1 MALPPSLHLC
11 RLPSDVCHHSRLA
24 LPSTPARLARTL
36 LSSFPSPPAPS
47 KLRLLL
53 SRRHRLCAFVSACS
67 SLTNR
72 LVQLVGTGTAVA
84 AAATGLVFG
93 QSSEPN
99 PPAATARGASH
110 TRTISTDRVVD
121 LDASYRPSSSFS
133 PARPATTSATP
144 SITADYSYPPALSP
158 RDTVSRPPLSRYQR
172 PHSSQLSS
180 PRGSVRRHSFLRH
193 HGDLSPLAVAEES
206 RESLA
211 SNGSW
216 MRRLSMRPLSQHGGS
231 NRSSIIADSTSV
243 AYSLSSTSPILA
255 RSSSTAPP
263 LPPNKLVKRAPS
275 TRPAEQGES
284 PARRS
289 KGHLPTLRR
298 PATSHQRS
306 ATLQQFRADIDVA
319 GSAAHPKYS
328 FEQPICPE
336 ELLGASPVDRIP
348 ATQAWSAWKS
358 FFHLRRAANSASSG
372 SPGDSSPSAANSSIA
387 RICPDRGLRQR
398 AYLLKPSMISA
409 PLAPGIPPMPM
420 RAEDEV
426 GRHPPADTPKTLKP
440 SPEIIAA
447 PPTRTKRS
455 LSASLS
461 TAANNW
467 VLKTSGSLRRPKRG
481 VEQHNDQGGNKR
493 HVSAPSSG
501 SPPAVVQHQQQHYHH
516 QGSNTPEKSA
526 SAPIAPTA
534 QGSTL
539 GSAASVQQPSH
550 KRNTS
555 SPLPPLSISSSA
567 AGFHD
572 DLSRSGGA
580 RHGRPNQ
587 PSGSSTSSAA
597 MSQLRG
603 SHYERCS
610 VLESSDGDGRGFT
623 SGDED
628 DTDFKSDTVFD
639 SLRTL
644 SSGRVRAVETPLESV
659 YDESPPSTAGNGRTK
674 RLSIHEMLGGRG
686 WDGGIK
692 IMEEEDETSSTP
704 VRATKHAGTS
714 FPLDARADEPRF
726 SLESSHNA
734 VSQPARDL
742 GRFSIDDDFDEDW
755 TRDDDGPFNALSPP
769 SQGNGNSLTARGMN
783 PNVRL
788 ALASIEGDAAPR
800 LRGDAYRNERP
811 LSNLF
816 DWSEPPAH
824 DKQDSNGTGLR
835 PKTSYA
841 MPEAD
846 LRGGRSATRKVPAP
860 LHVRSQSVP
869 VVHDFNDESK
879 PMGAK
884 YGTWGMGT
892 KTVSEDWDEDF
903 EFGGANSD
911 HDGKGAGEV
920 FAVPESIRATQPS
933 VRAHSGQIRELSLL
947 VNDLK
952 RLCRHGREL
961 NMLSGDQRGLW
972 KEAEG
977 IIALASP
984 DEDDVNED
992 HQSIASATNT
1002 DGFDINERL
1011 VEDGYDAASLDRL
1024 DAAIDSQEPAMSRT
1038 AVVRERQSPRRRSV
1052 FSPEDD
1058 IFGGSLPLPDGDPH
1072 SNRPSR
1078 PRTPDNRPPKPNDV
1092 TGMVRSVMESVQNHR
1107 PPPEPMPSPRS
1118 NGNSRVHFDT
1128 NSLKALVKRA
1138 GELRDILS
1146 DSIRREDQIT
1156 QSPARTPRHE
1166 RRLESSPAFTRVF
1179 DDPGSSPPRR
1189 SALKNR
1195 TTASIMESQT
1205 PEKSPSSGMGR
1216 RVPMMTVS

>member
-1 MALPPSLHLC
+1 MQAVP
-11 RLPSDVCHHSRLA
+11 
-24 LPSTPARLARTL
+24 T
-36 LSSFPSPPAPS
+36 
-47 KLRLLL
+47 
-53 SRRHRLCAFVSACS
+53 
-67 SLTNR
+67 
-72 LVQLVGTGTAVA
+72 LVGTGTAVA

-99 PPAATARGASH
+99 PPATARGATH
-110 TRTISTDRVVD
+110 ARTLSTDRVLD
-121 LDASYRPSSSFS
+121 LDAAPRPSTSFS
-133 PARPATTSATP
+133 PVRPATTSASP
-144 SITADYSYPPALSP
+144 SLAAAADYSYAPALALSP

-172 PHSSQLSS
+172 PQSSQLSS

-216 MRRLSMRPLSQHGGS
+216 IRRLSMRPLSQHGSS

-263 LPPNKLVKRAPS
+263 LPPNKLVKRTPS
-275 TRPAEQGES
+275 TRPAEAGGS
-284 PARRS
+284 PVRRS

-336 ELLGASPVDRIP
+336 ELLGASPIERAP
-348 ATQAWSAWKS
+348 ETQARFAWKS
-358 FFHLRRAANSASSG
+358 FFHLRRTTNSAASATTG
-372 SPGDSSPSAANSSIA
+372 ATGPSVGTSSIA
-387 RICPDRGLRQR
+387 RLCPDRGLRQR

-409 PLAPGIPPMPM
+409 PLAPGLAPTPM
-420 RAEDEV
+420 RAEEAA
-426 GRHPPADTPKTLKP
+426 GRLPPPDTPKGLRP

-455 LSASLS
+455 LSASFS

-481 VEQHNDQGGNKR
+481 VEQHNTDQGGNKR
-493 HVSAPSSG
+493 HVSAPVSG
-501 SPPAVVQHQQQHYHH
+501 SPASVVRHQHQHQQEQQAPHHHHIIHHHH
-516 QGSNTPEKSA
+516 QGSSTTPEKSA
-526 SAPIAPTA
+526 SAPIAPNA
-534 QGSTL
+534 QGSAL
-539 GSAASVQQPSH
+539 GSAASSQRPSH

-555 SPLPPLSISSSA
+555 SPLPPLSISSPA
-567 AGFHD
+567 VGFHD

-603 SHYERCS
+603 SHYERSS
-610 VLESSDGDGRGFT
+610 VQESSDGDGRGFT
-623 SGDED
+623 SGDDD

-659 YDESPPSTAGNGRTK
+659 YDESPPSTAGNGNANGRTK

-692 IMEEEDETSSTP
+692 IMEEEDEASPTP
-704 VRATKHAGTS
+704 VRATKHAGTN
-714 FPLDARADEPRF
+714 FTLHHIDARADEPRF

-769 SQGNGNSLTARGMN
+769 SQGNSVTARGMN

-788 ALASIEGDAAPR
+788 ALASIEGDAVPR
-800 LRGDAYRNERP
+800 LRGDAHRSERP

-824 DKQDSNGTGLR
+824 DKQDANGTGLR
-835 PKTSYA
+835 PRTSYA

-846 LRGGRSATRKVPAP
+846 LRGGRSAIRKVPAP

-869 VVHDFNDESK
+869 VVHDLNDESK

-903 EFGGANSD
+903 EFGGAGGGD
-911 HDGKGAGEV
+911 HDDKGAGEV

-961 NMLSGDQRGLW
+961 NMLSGDQRALW

-992 HQSIASATNT
+992 HQSIASAANM
-1002 DGFDINERL
+1002 DAFDINERL

-1058 IFGGSLPLPDGDPH
+1058 IFGGNWPLTDGDVH
-1072 SNRPSR
+1072 SARPSR

-1107 PPPEPMPSPRS
+1107 PPPEPMPSPRT
-1118 NGNSRVHFDT
+1118 NNNSRVHFDT

-1195 TTASIMESQT
+1195 ATTSIMESQT
-1205 PEKSPSSGMGR
+1205 PEKSPSSAMGR
-1216 RVPMMTVS
+1216 RVPMMTVG

>member
-1 MALPPSLHLC
+1 
-11 RLPSDVCHHSRLA
+11 
-24 LPSTPARLARTL
+24 
-36 LSSFPSPPAPS
+36 
-47 KLRLLL
+47 
-53 SRRHRLCAFVSACS
+53 
-67 SLTNR
+67 
-72 LVQLVGTGTAVA
+72 
-84 AAATGLVFG
+84 
-93 QSSEPN
+93 
-99 PPAATARGASH
+99 
-110 TRTISTDRVVD
+110 
-121 LDASYRPSSSFS
+121 
-133 PARPATTSATP
+133 
-144 SITADYSYPPALSP
+144 
-158 RDTVSRPPLSRYQR
+158 
-172 PHSSQLSS
+172 
-180 PRGSVRRHSFLRH
+180 
-193 HGDLSPLAVAEES
+193 
-206 RESLA
+206 
-211 SNGSW
+211 
-216 MRRLSMRPLSQHGGS
+216 MRRLSMRPLSQHDGS

-275 TRPAEQGES
+275 TRLPEPGDS
-284 PARRS
+284 PARRP
-289 KGHLPTLRR
+289 KGHRPTLRR

-328 FEQPICPE
+328 FEQPISPE
-336 ELLGASPVDRIP
+336 ELLGASPIDPIP

-358 FFHLRRAANSASSG
+358 FFHLRRATNATPSG
-372 SPGDSSPSAANSSIA
+372 RSLGDSSPSAGPSGIA
-387 RICPDRGLRQR
+387 SICPDRRSRQR
-398 AYLLKPSMISA
+398 AYLLKPNMISA
-409 PLAPGIPPMPM
+409 PLVPGVQPTPM
-420 RAEDEV
+420 RAEEDA
-426 GRHPPADTPKTLKP
+426 GRHPSADTPKGLKP
-440 SPEIIAA
+440 SPEITAA

-481 VEQHNDQGGNKR
+481 GDQHNDQGGNKR
-493 HVSAPSSG
+493 HVSAPAGG
-501 SPPAVVQHQQQHYHH
+501 SPPAMVQQRQHHH

-526 SAPIAPTA
+526 SAPIVPNA

-539 GSAASVQQPSH
+539 GSAASIQRPCH
-550 KRNTS
+550 KRDAF
-555 SPLPPLSISSSA
+555 SPLPPLSMSGSA

-572 DLSRSGGA
+572 DLVSRSGGA

-610 VLESSDGDGRGFT
+610 VLESSDGDGRGFA

-644 SSGRVRAVETPLESV
+644 SSARVRAVETPLESV

-704 VRATKHAGTS
+704 VRAAKHAGAG
-714 FPLDARADEPRF
+714 FALHDGADEPRF

-734 VSQPARDL
+734 VSQPPRDP

-769 SQGNGNSLTARGMN
+769 SQGHHHANSLTARGMN

-788 ALASIEGDAAPR
+788 ALASIEGDATPR
-800 LRGDAYRNERP
+800 LRGDAHRSERP

-835 PKTSYA
+835 PRTSYA
-841 MPEAD
+841 MPEVD

-884 YGTWGMGT
+884 YGTWGLGT

-903 EFGGANSD
+903 EFGGANSEYE
-911 HDGKGAGEV
+911 GKGAGEV

-992 HQSIASATNT
+992 HQSIASAAHT
-1002 DGFDINERL
+1002 DAFDINERL

-1058 IFGGSLPLPDGDPH
+1058 IFGGSWPLADGDAPS

-1107 PPPEPMPSPRS
+1107 APPEPMPSPRGN
-1118 NGNSRVHFDT
+1118 NGNPRVHFDT
-1128 NSLKALVKRA
+1128 NSLKALVRRA

-1195 TTASIMESQT
+1195 ATASIMESQT
-1205 PEKSPSSGMGR
+1205 PEKSPSSVMGR
-1216 RVPMMTVS
+1216 RAPMMTVS